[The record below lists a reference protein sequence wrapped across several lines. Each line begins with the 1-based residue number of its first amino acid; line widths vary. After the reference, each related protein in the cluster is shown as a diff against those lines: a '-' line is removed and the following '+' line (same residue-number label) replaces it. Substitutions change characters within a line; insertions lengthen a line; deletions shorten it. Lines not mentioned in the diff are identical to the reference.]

1 MKNLVNQKRAI
12 WALAFFAISSFALAP
27 GLLRHN
33 ASIAAM
39 LDRIQPQLKEPVTQL
54 TPPHFLLAPPEI
66 DYRAPALPLDEGEIA
81 SEKSFGQPQDYF
93 EIASTGTTASNG
105 GPSSPLGNN
114 SYIGAHTGGGYR
126 SGGAGAVGGSSSSG
140 SASVSAHQTFAT
152 PQDRNSDLAGNNEH
166 PETDGDTSGN
176 TQLAENDNDLP
187 SAGDLYNP
195 VVTKEDPYRGDKP
208 TVQVPEPPA
217 FALLAIGLVGL
228 VLSRRL
234 R

>member
-1 MKNLVNQKRAI
+1 MKNLINQKRAI

-33 ASIAAM
+33 ANIAAM
-39 LDRIQPQLKEPVTQL
+39 LDRIQPQLKEPTTQL
-54 TPPHFLLAPPEI
+54 TPPHFLLVPPEI
-66 DYRAPALPLDEGEIA
+66 DYRAPVLPLDEGEIA
-81 SEKSFGQPQDYF
+81 SEKPFNQPQGLF
-93 EIASTGTTASNG
+93 EITSTGTTASNG
-105 GPSSPLGNN
+105 GSSSLLGNN
-114 SYIGAHTGGGYR
+114 SYIGAYVGGGYR
-126 SGGAGAVGGSSSSG
+126 SGGAGVGGSS

-166 PETDGDTSGN
+166 PETVGDTSGN
-176 TQLAENDNDLP
+176 TQLAENDDDLP
-187 SAGDLYNP
+187 GAGDLYNP
-195 VVTKEDPYRGDKP
+195 VVTKEDPHRDDKP
-208 TVQVPEPPA
+208 TVQVPEPSA